1 MNRGIAVVTLAALV
15 AVGALYERAGG
26 AAAPSAEQ
34 TAALRAIDE
43 ASASLSQLETIHA
56 NTVLLN
62 TKMSALYNQL
72 GAAITKTAKV
82 AAAPGV
88 STVQLMQA
96 IQQMQETQMS
106 FNLQYLQLQSQ
117 MQNDNRQF
125 TAVSNI
131 MKTKHDT
138 VKNTISNI
146 R

>member
-15 AVGALYERAGG
+15 AVGICSQRAGG
-26 AAAPSAEQ
+26 AAAPPTAQ